1 MKPIPESPSLLL
13 EEFLPY
19 RLSVLSNQI
28 SGAIARLYAER
39 FDLTIA
45 EWRVMAVLGRFGPQT
60 AVEIT
65 GRTAMDKV
73 RVSRAVARLTSMGR
87 LARADD
93 PADRRRKPMRLTKA
107 GLTVHEAIVPM
118 ALAVEARLIS
128 RLAEPDRAALDRAI
142 QALSV
147 AIEAE

>member
-19 RLSVLSNQI
+19 RLSVLSNLI
-28 SGAIARLYAER
+28 SGSIARLYAAR

-45 EWRVMAVLGRFGPQT
+45 EWRVMAVLGHFGPQT

-87 LARADD
+87 VMRDD
-93 PADRRRKPMRLTKA
+93 DQADRRRKPIRLTEA
-107 GLTVHEAIVPM
+107 GTTIHQAIVPM
-118 ALAVEARLIS
+118 ALEVEARLIAH
-128 RLAEPDRAALDRAI
+128 LDVADLEALNRAI
-142 QALSV
+142 HALTT
-147 AIEAE
+147 AIEAR

>member
-19 RLSVLSNQI
+19 RLSVLSNLI
-28 SGAIARLYAER
+28 SGSIARLYAAR

-87 LARADD
+87 VMRDDD
-93 PADRRRKPMRLTKA
+93 PTDRRRKPIRLTEA
-107 GLTVHEAIVPM
+107 GSTIHQAIIPM
-118 ALAVEARLIS
+118 ALEVEARLIAH
-128 RLAEPDRAALDRAI
+128 LEKADLEALNRVI
-142 QALSV
+142 RALSS
-147 AIEAE
+147 AIEAR

>member
-1 MKPIPESPSLLL
+1 MKPISESPSLLL
-13 EEFLPY
+13 EDFLPY

-28 SGAIARLYAER
+28 SDAIARLYVER

-65 GRTAMDKV
+65 GCTAMDKV
-73 RVSRAVARLTSMGR
+73 RVSRAVARLTTMGR

-93 PADRRRKPMRLTKA
+93 PADRRRKPMRLTQA
-107 GLTVHEAIVPM
+107 GLAVHEAIVPM
-118 ALAVEARLIS
+118 ALAVEARLIA
-128 RLAEPDRAALDRAI
+128 RLADSDRAALDRAI
-142 QALSV
+142 KALSL
-147 AIEAE
+147 AIQAE

>member
-1 MKPIPESPSLLL
+1 MKPIPDSTSLLL
-13 EEFLPY
+13 EDFLPY
-19 RLSVLSNQI
+19 RLSVLSNRI

-87 LARADD
+87 VARDDD
-93 PADRRRKPMRLTKA
+93 PADRRRKPMRLTDA
-107 GLTVHEAIVPM
+107 GLAVHAAIVPM
-118 ALAVEARLIS
+118 ALAVEAGLIARLS
-128 RLAEPDRAALDRAI
+128 AADRAALDRAI
-142 QALSV
+142 QTLS
-147 AIEAE
+147 ASLPAE